1 MILVDTSVW
10 VDHLRRGNE
19 GLRRL
24 LLDENILTH
33 TSVIGELACG
43 QMTHRT
49 RILAL
54 LHALPC
60 APMVDDEEALAFIET
75 HRLMGSGIGW
85 VDVHILA
92 ATALSRGR
100 LWTIDRRLQRA
111 ASRLGMAAS
120 IGSRP

>member
-19 GLRRL
+19 RLRRL
-24 LLDENILTH
+24 LLDDGVLTH
-33 TSVIGELACG
+33 ASVIGELACG
-43 QMTHRT
+43 QMTHRI

-54 LHALPC
+54 LHALPR
-60 APMVDDEEALAFIET
+60 AQMVDDEEALDFIET
-75 HRLMGSGIGW
+75 HRLMGAGIGW

-92 ATALSRGR
+92 ATVLARAR
-100 LWTIDRRLQRA
+100 LWTSDRRLQRA
-111 ASRLGMAAS
+111 AARLGIAAS